1 MNIDMNEYRNAK
13 ISNRIEKPIAGA
25 YEFVIVRVED
35 TVSSKGNPMLKCECD
50 IASGEFKDYASE
62 TAERAGFW
70 PLTLFM
76 AYGGKAIGMFK
87 QRMMAIESAN
97 TGFTFDGNEKKLVKK
112 HFFATLTEDH
122 FTNRNGYD
130 DWRNNVKDVL
140 TAEDYT
146 KGNFKIPAP
155 THEDSAPKPATTSK
169 DPLDDLPFDFG

>member
-13 ISNRIEKPIAGA
+13 ISNRIEKPIAGT

-76 AYGGKAIGMFK
+76 
-87 QRMMAIESAN
+87 
-97 TGFTFDGNEKKLVKK
+97 
-112 HFFATLTEDH
+112 
-122 FTNRNGYD
+122 
-130 DWRNNVKDVL
+130 
-140 TAEDYT
+140 
-146 KGNFKIPAP
+146 P
-155 THEDSAPKPATTSK
+155 
-169 DPLDDLPFDFG
+169 